1 MISLQLRLP
10 NKAKREKQRIPH
22 LLCNNDHNT
31 PHLGDE
37 LGWRVRGQAHE

>member
-1 MISLQLRLP
+1 MISLQLGLP
-10 NKAKREKQRIPH
+10 NKATREKQRIPH
-22 LLCNNDHNT
+22 LLCSNNHNA